1 MMTDEKIQENA
12 FTKGLAVA
20 DKMPGKIGTMIRED
34 LRRGLGNITPQA
46 LCYRANGNLE
56 HTDLSAK
63 ALKKPLPTTES
74 KSRGGWHSNENRRHT
89 EQARA

>member
-34 LRRGLGNITPQA
+34 LRRGI
-46 LCYRANGNLE
+46 RI
-56 HTDLSAK
+56 LSAK

>member
-56 HTDLSAK
+56 HAEF
-63 ALKKPLPTTES
+63 ES
-74 KSRGGWHSNENRRHT
+74 KGIEETFTNNGIKET
-89 EQARA
+89 